1 MSSSLLKALKT
12 IGLVQIS
19 DDEAAAAAA
28 ESGAQAEPA
37 PEQTDRPQPAA
48 AVEARGEIAEQ
59 LPLEQ
64 IYAEGEVPPCPYPA
78 EKLLK
83 VLNGLRA
90 MDANTRRA
98 AVTAM
103 DEADDSWAIEDVLLD
118 VERKTKALQARKQ
131 MLLAQAQA
139 AQAQASERVHERER
153 QQQEAVVSVRQQ
165 IAELQALM
173 EREVE
178 KATADKAAAQ
188 AGGRAAQEACARETT
203 RLDAEISR
211 LQEIPDTFGTPGGHA
226 QA

>member
-19 DDEAAAAAA
+19 DEEAAAVAA
-28 ESGAQAEPA
+28 EPVPQVEPVS
-37 PEQTDRPQPAA
+37 EQTGMPQHAVAA
-48 AVEARGEIAEQ
+48 DVHGEIAEQ

-64 IYAEGEVPPCPYPA
+64 IYSEGEVPPCPYPA
-78 EKLLK
+78 EKLLR

-118 VERKTKALQARKQ
+118 VERKTKVLQARKQ
-131 MLLAQAQA
+131 ILLAQAQA
-139 AQAQASERVHERER
+139 AQAQASERVRERDR

-178 KATADKAAAQ
+178 KATADKAASQ
-188 AGGRAAQEACARETT
+188 AGGKAAQEACARETT
-203 RLDAEISR
+203 RLDAEINR
-211 LQEIPDTFGTPGGHA
+211 LQEIPDTFGTFGGHA